1 MASKYPRANSP
12 YWWIK
17 YKTPEGD
24 YRCVSSGL
32 RRDNV
37 KETHSAD
44 RLVERYEREEKKSNG
59 NGDRQ
64 GSAFAEWVPGF
75 IETNYNRPETAKTF
89 EAYGWRWHTVQK
101 FLTAQQ
107 IKYPRQIS
115 YAHAWKYLEWRK
127 SGAEG
132 VKAASHNTA
141 LHEVKFLSMLMTQAV
156 RRGFADGN
164 PLLHP
169 GIQKHKPAEKPA
181 MTDEEISK
189 IRQELGRWPEWMRT
203 CFEIAIYTGCR
214 LSDTN
219 IPLKDV
225 DLEAKTIT
233 LEKPKGGAERAFT
246 APLREE
252 LVPLFTRLKA
262 ERGNDQTAY
271 DFIATGSK
279 WEKPSKMWW
288 RFFKQND
295 ELNLPHLTFHCT
307 RVTFITR
314 GARQGVP
321 QSKMMKLVNHASEE
335 IHRVYQRLVVADVR
349 EELNAIKF
357 PAAAAPAPRPSDD
370 AHTLPASEKRGV
382 RKSTPKPP
390 SGPDG
395 GGGSPH
401 SGTSPS

>member
-1 MASKYPRANSP
+1 
-12 YWWIK
+12 
-17 YKTPEGD
+17 
-24 YRCVSSGL
+24 
-32 RRDNV
+32 
-37 KETHSAD
+37 
-44 RLVERYEREEKKSNG
+44 
-59 NGDRQ
+59 
-64 GSAFAEWVPGF
+64 VPGF

-156 RRGFADGN
+156 RRGFAEGN

-181 MTDEEISK
+181 MTDEEITK

-225 DLEAKTIT
+225 DVEAKTIT
-233 LEKPKGGAERAFT
+233 LERPQGRHGTGLYRAVAGRTRAPFYPAQSGAGQRQDG
-246 APLREE
+246 LR
-252 LVPLFTRLKA
+252 L
-262 ERGNDQTAY
+262 
-271 DFIATGSK
+271 
-279 WEKPSKMWW
+279 
-288 RFFKQND
+288 
-295 ELNLPHLTFHCT
+295 H
-307 RVTFITR
+307 
-314 GARQGVP
+314 
-321 QSKMMKLVNHASEE
+321 
-335 IHRVYQRLVVADVR
+335 
-349 EELNAIKF
+349 
-357 PAAAAPAPRPSDD
+357 
-370 AHTLPASEKRGV
+370 
-382 RKSTPKPP
+382 
-390 SGPDG
+390 
-395 GGGSPH
+395 
-401 SGTSPS
+401 